1 MRRLPY
7 RRTPLLACAVAVL
20 LATAA
25 SCGPERSASD
35 TTATTAS
42 TLTTA
47 TLAPL
52 TTSTTTTSS
61 TSDQRT
67 IRVTALGQAEGT
79 PGALVL
85 MLGVEVFGTST
96 AEALSTLAA
105 KATTLTAF
113 LRQYGIDGAD
123 VQTTGLWAYPMYGDY
138 SGDMP
143 AVSGYQA
150 GETFS
155 VKVDDLTAAAPLL
168 DGATFAIA
176 DALRLQGLTWV
187 VDDSEARQ
195 QRARLDAID
204 RARRQAK
211 QLATAAGL
219 TLGPIL
225 SIDEANGNA
234 LSGYYGGAGM
244 EAMPI
249 APGSLTV
256 STQVTITFS
265 AA

>member
-35 TTATTAS
+35 TTATTA
-42 TLTTA
+42 

-79 PGALVL
+79 PDALVL

-113 LRQYGIDGAD
+113 VRQYGIDDAD

-138 SGDMP
+138 SGNMP

-176 DALRLQGLTWV
+176 DALRLQGLSWV
-187 VDDSEARQ
+187 IDDSEALQ

-204 RARRQAK
+204 RARRKAED
-211 QLATAAGL
+211 LAAASGL

-225 SIDEANGNA
+225 SIDESNGAAMSN
-234 LSGYYGGAGM
+234 YYGGAGM

-256 STQVTITFS
+256 STQVTITF
-265 AA
+265 AAA